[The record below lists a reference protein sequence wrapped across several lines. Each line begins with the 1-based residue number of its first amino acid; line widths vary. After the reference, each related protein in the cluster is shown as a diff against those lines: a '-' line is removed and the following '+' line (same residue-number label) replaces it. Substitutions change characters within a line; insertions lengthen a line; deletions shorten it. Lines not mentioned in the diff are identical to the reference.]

1 MFFPPIERFTDSIYV
16 KARVVGLAYRFLEI
30 ITLKFDC
37 IFPVATYFFARPPGL
52 GIKHGAGEPLV
63 LQAKIKQLGIMDQCN
78 PIIKVR
84 YSEPICGFK
93 AKVIE

>member
-1 MFFPPIERFTDSIYV
+1 MIERFTGFIYV
-16 KARVVGLAYRFLEI
+16 KTRVVGLAYKLLEI
-30 ITLKFDC
+30 IILKFDC
-37 IFPVATYFFARPPGL
+37 IFLVATYFFARPPGL

-84 YSEPICGFK
+84 YSQPFCGFK
-93 AKVIE
+93 AEVIE